1 MVKFSNF
8 STRFSIKIFTIFHHF
23 SPFFTMNT
31 SPVRQNDIEK
41 IMAYQKIFIGPL
53 VWKCSTNDFELLLSE
68 NLSLKIF
75 PGEVRVR
82 QNDIEKIIAYQ
93 KCFIGPLVWKCFTNN
108 FELLLSEKEF
118 PTFCTFFMYINVHGH
133 QIFAKCTLNECTK
146 MELDPPLLVTSLQ
159 CI

>member
-1 MVKFSNF
+1 M
-8 STRFSIKIFTIFHHF
+8 
-23 SPFFTMNT
+23 
-31 SPVRQNDIEK
+31 
-41 IMAYQKIFIGPL
+41 
-53 VWKCSTNDFELLLSE
+53 
-68 NLSLKIF
+68 
-75 PGEVRVR
+75 R

-146 MELDPPLLVTSLQ
+146 MELDPPLES
-159 CI
+159 CIYIYYM

>member
-1 MVKFSNF
+1 M
-8 STRFSIKIFTIFHHF
+8 
-23 SPFFTMNT
+23 
-31 SPVRQNDIEK
+31 RQNDIEK

-53 VWKCSTNDFELLLSE
+53 VWKCSTNDFELLFSE

-146 MELDPPLLVTSLQ
+146 MELDPPPKVRHCLV
-159 CI
+159 

>member
-1 MVKFSNF
+1 M
-8 STRFSIKIFTIFHHF
+8 
-23 SPFFTMNT
+23 
-31 SPVRQNDIEK
+31 
-41 IMAYQKIFIGPL
+41 
-53 VWKCSTNDFELLLSE
+53 
-68 NLSLKIF
+68 
-75 PGEVRVR
+75 R

-146 MELDPPLLVTSLQ
+146 MELDPPLRVHFSRHCDFNQLSDCSIITLFMLIHMKEDSESFSNQAFQNWALRGRVIGSYVPQKWVVQGPKLM
-159 CI
+159 CFAILEL

>member
-1 MVKFSNF
+1 M
-8 STRFSIKIFTIFHHF
+8 
-23 SPFFTMNT
+23 
-31 SPVRQNDIEK
+31 
-41 IMAYQKIFIGPL
+41 
-53 VWKCSTNDFELLLSE
+53 
-68 NLSLKIF
+68 
-75 PGEVRVR
+75 R

-146 MELDPPLLVTSLQ
+146 MELDPPCKFQGEQDARTLSQPSTKFCLKVDFSAN
-159 CI
+159 